1 VFLLFGQGIQKPR
14 ELLRRAWTLKC
25 SARVLSGN
33 ANGATGMKKKQK
45 PRVVTIGSVN
55 LRRKGTPRPHLN
67 THPNCV
73 ATRWTKET
81 RPAIANQGRPKQKL
95 IVGAL
100 LEGLDHEALINGE
113 KSGITV
119 AEAIAST
126 QLTEAMNGHME
137 SVQLVL
143 DRTEGPLT
151 KSVEMS
157 GPGGRPIQI
166 DERMAVLTK
175 FFGAGENGNN
185 SNGTSH

>member
-1 VFLLFGQGIQKPR
+1 MLCPCIFVKGS
-14 ELLRRAWTLKC
+14 W
-25 SARVLSGN
+25 N
-33 ANGATGMKKKQK
+33 ATKGMPKSKDKTTT
-45 PRVVTIGSVN
+45 RVVTIGATN
-55 LRRKGTPRPHLN
+55 LRRKATARPHLN
-67 THPNCV
+67 THPNCI
-73 ATRWTKET
+73 ASRWKKGEAP
-81 RPAIANQGRPKQKL
+81 RSPGRPKQKL
-95 IVGAL
+95 VVGAII
-100 LEGLDHEALINGE
+100 EGLDHEALIDGK

-119 AEAIAST
+119 AEAIAQT
-126 QLTEAMNGHME
+126 QLEYAMNGQME